1 MKIIEYFFYFLL
13 LLGANLGFAQT
24 YYPSDQL
31 VNRLDA
37 TAGENIP
44 GSNIFFKIKQI
55 KQESPKAWCQT
66 TCTAMLLSFM
76 GESQF
81 NAVDI
86 ELGTTGGKKPAAMSQ
101 IVTFLNK
108 NKIPFFAARF
118 EPTQSSPELVLEYAK
133 DICDQGS
140 PSYILLNRHAYV
152 IAGYNNKM
160 QEVYLINP
168 LRDKQILV
176 YTYDNFNK
184 WVADS
189 KDYTIVK
196 KVFLA
201 HKVSQPSRFTYVVET
216 NAVSRLV
223 LLK

>member
-1 MKIIEYFFYFLL
+1 MKIIKYFFNFLL
-13 LLGANLGFAQT
+13 LLGVNLQAQT

-31 VNRLDA
+31 VKRIED

-55 KQESPKAWCQT
+55 KQESPKSWCQT

-76 GESQF
+76 GESQI
-81 NAVDI
+81 NATDI
-86 ELGTTGGKKPAAMSQ
+86 EMATTGCKRPTTMTQ
-101 IVTFLNK
+101 IVKFLNK
-108 NKIPFFAARF
+108 NKIPFFAARL
-118 EPTQSSPELVLEYAK
+118 EPTQSSSELVLEYAK

-140 PSYILLNRHAYV
+140 PSYILINRHAYV

-176 YTYDNFNK
+176 YTFDNFNK

-201 HKVSQPSRFTYVVET
+201 HKVSQPKRFSYVVET

-223 LLK
+223 FLK

>member
-1 MKIIEYFFYFLL
+1 MKIIKYIYFLL
-13 LLGANLGFAQT
+13 LLGANLQAQT

-31 VNRLDA
+31 VKRIED

-55 KQESPKAWCQT
+55 KQESPKSWCQT

-76 GESQF
+76 GESQI
-81 NAVDI
+81 NATDI
-86 ELGTTGGKKPAAMSQ
+86 EMATTGCKRPTTMTQ

-108 NKIPFFAARF
+108 NKVPFFAARL
-118 EPTQSSPELVLEYAK
+118 EPTQSRSELVLEYAK

-160 QEVYLINP
+160 QEVYMINP
-168 LRDKQILV
+168 LRDKQMLV

-201 HKVSQPSRFTYVVET
+201 HKVSQPKRFSYVVET

-223 LLK
+223 FLK

>member
-1 MKIIEYFFYFLL
+1 MKIIKYIYFLL
-13 LLGANLGFAQT
+13 LLGANLQAQT

-31 VNRLDA
+31 VKRIED

-55 KQESPKAWCQT
+55 KQESPKSWCQT

-76 GESQF
+76 GESQI
-81 NAVDI
+81 NATDI
-86 ELGTTGGKKPAAMSQ
+86 EMATTGCKRPTTMTQ

-108 NKIPFFAARF
+108 NKVPFFAARL
-118 EPTQSSPELVLEYAK
+118 EPTQSSSELVLEYAK

-176 YTYDNFNK
+176 YTFDNFNK

-189 KDYTIVK
+189 KDYTVVK

-201 HKVSQPSRFTYVVET
+201 HKVSQPKRFSYVVET

>member
-1 MKIIEYFFYFLL
+1 MKIIKYIYFLL
-13 LLGANLGFAQT
+13 LLGANLQAQT

-31 VNRLDA
+31 VKRIED

-55 KQESPKAWCQT
+55 KQESPKSWCQT

-86 ELGTTGGKKPAAMSQ
+86 ELGTTRGKKTGGPAMSQ

-108 NKIPFFAARF
+108 NKVPFFAARF
-118 EPTQSSPELVLEYAK
+118 EPAQSNPELVLEYAK

-176 YTYDNFNK
+176 YTFDNFNK

-201 HKVSQPSRFTYVVET
+201 HKVSQPKRFSYVVET

-223 LLK
+223 FLK

>member
-1 MKIIEYFFYFLL
+1 MKINKYFYFLL
-13 LLGANLGFAQT
+13 LLGVNLQAQT

-31 VNRLDA
+31 GKRIEA

-44 GSNIFFKIKQI
+44 GSNIFFKINQI
-55 KQESPKAWCQT
+55 KQDPPKSWCQT
-66 TCTAMLLSFM
+66 TCAAMLLSFM
-76 GESQF
+76 GEFQI
-81 NAVDI
+81 NATDI
-86 ELGTTGGKKPAAMSQ
+86 EMATTGCKRPTTMTQ

-108 NKIPFFAARF
+108 NNVPFFAARF
-118 EPTQSSPELVLEYAK
+118 EPTQSTPELILEYAK

-152 IAGYNNKM
+152 IAGYNNKV

-168 LRDKQILV
+168 LRDKQMLV
-176 YTYDNFNK
+176 YTFDNFNK

-189 KDYTIVK
+189 KDYKIVK
-196 KVFLA
+196 AVFLA
-201 HKVSQPSRFTYVVET
+201 HKVSQPKRFSYVIQT

>member
-1 MKIIEYFFYFLL
+1 MKINKYFFYLFLL
-13 LLGANLGFAQT
+13 LSVDLKAQT
-24 YYPSDQL
+24 YHPSEQ
-31 VNRLDA
+31 VKNRLEA

-44 GSNIFFKIKQI
+44 ESNIFFKINQI
-55 KQESPKAWCQT
+55 KQEPPKSWCQA
-66 TCTAMLLSFM
+66 TCAAMLLSFM
-76 GESQF
+76 GEF
-81 NAVDI
+81 HINAIDI
-86 ELGTTGGKKPAAMSQ
+86 EMGTTGCKKPAAMSQ

-108 NKIPFFAARF
+108 NNVPFFAARF

-160 QEVYLINP
+160 REVYMINP

-201 HKVSQPSRFTYVVET
+201 HKVSQPKRFSYVVET

>member
-1 MKIIEYFFYFLL
+1 MKIIKYFFYFLL
-13 LLGANLGFAQT
+13 LLSANLEAQT
-24 YYPSDQL
+24 YYPSSQVEDHIK
-31 VNRLDA
+31 VI
-37 TAGENIP
+37 GGKNIP
-44 GSNIFFKIKQI
+44 ESNIFFKINQI
-55 KQESPKAWCQT
+55 KQEPPKSWCQT

-76 GESQF
+76 GVF
-81 NAVDI
+81 HINAMDI
-86 ELGTTGGKKPAAMSQ
+86 EWGTNGGRKPPAMSQ
-101 IVTFLNK
+101 IVRFLNK
-108 NKIPFFAARF
+108 NKIPFFAARL

-140 PSYILLNRHAYV
+140 PSYILINRHAYV
-152 IAGYNNKM
+152 IAGYNNKRK
-160 QEVYLINP
+160 EVYMINP
-168 LRDKQILV
+168 NRDKEILV
-176 YTYDNFNK
+176 YTFDNFNK

-201 HKVSQPSRFTYVVET
+201 HKVSQPKRFSYVVET

>member
-1 MKIIEYFFYFLL
+1 MKINKYFFYFFLL
-13 LLGANLGFAQT
+13 LSVDLKAQT
-24 YYPSDQL
+24 YHPSEQ
-31 VNRLDA
+31 VKNRIEA

-44 GSNIFFKIKQI
+44 ESNIFFKIKQI
-55 KQESPKAWCQT
+55 KQDPPKSWCQT
-66 TCTAMLLSFM
+66 TCAAMMLSFM
-76 GESQF
+76 GESQI
-81 NAVDI
+81 NAMDI
-86 ELGTTGGKKPAAMSQ
+86 ELGTTGGKKPPAMTT
-101 IVTFLNK
+101 IVKFLNK

-118 EPTQSSPELVLEYAK
+118 EPAQSSPELVLEYAK

-140 PSYILLNRHAYV
+140 PPYILLNRHAYV

-160 QEVYLINP
+160 QEVYIINP

-176 YTYDNFNK
+176 YTFDNFNK

-201 HKVSQPSRFTYVVET
+201 HKASQPKRFSYVGKT
-216 NAVSRLV
+216 NAVPRLV